1 MSDIVL
7 GKKRSHVAGMSAA
20 QRQQMLQEQRVQN
33 LRNQIMNRRAEQYR
47 PKSSNYVA
55 QNAAR
60 LR

>member
-33 LRNQIMNRRAEQYR
+33 LRNQIMNRRAGQYR

-55 QNAAR
+55 
-60 LR
+60 